1 MREDSTLQNA
11 GFKSCN
17 LKLSHTEVL
26 TFFELLCK

>member
-1 MREDSTLQNA
+1 MLVSSL
-11 GFKSCN
+11 CN